1 MNTNRFESPK
11 PRTVKQQELTS
22 VGPAWWGLA
31 VGAAFVFAVAIWLLT
46 HSS

>member
-11 PRTVKQQELTS
+11 ANAPKRRVNTS

-31 VGAAFVFAVAIWLLT
+31 VGAAFFFVAAIWLLT
-46 HSS
+46 HAA